1 MKEMIELASKII
13 KTTTI
18 SMLHLFK
25 QVEEN
30 MNITMRREMEN
41 TKKDSNGTSGDEKCM

>member
-1 MKEMIELASKII
+1 MKEMTELANKII

-18 SMLHLFK
+18 STLHLFK

-30 MNITMRREMEN
+30 MNITMRREMAKA
-41 TKKDSNGTSGDEKCM
+41 KKGSNGTSSDEKCV